1 MRVVRIAMKKREQ
14 PKKKLHNCDYPG
26 CTEAGEFRA
35 PRDRTLTSY
44 YWFCQKHVAEYNKN
58 WDFLKGLSPDEI
70 ENQIKNDVGW
80 QRPTWKLGTEEIH
93 YRADKAQDNFG
104 VFSEIHLG
112 MSGHY
117 NPPRPKYPAKI
128 TNAMAFMQ
136 LDFPLTLADVKKRYK
151 TLAKKYHPDI
161 SKKEAS
167 LFQKLS
173 DHYQTLVDFLKK

>member
-1 MRVVRIAMKKREQ
+1 MRRSQ
-14 PKKKLHNCDYPG
+14 PPKKKLHDCDFPG
-26 CTEAGEFRA
+26 CLEAGEYRA

-70 ENQIKNDVGW
+70 EHQIQNDVTW
-80 QRPTWKLGTEEIH
+80 QRPTWKLGEEGKQ
-93 YRADKAQDNFG
+93 YRADKIHDGFG
-104 VFSEIHLG
+104 LFREAELG

-117 NPPRPKYPAKI
+117 NPPRPKYPAKV

-136 LDFPLTLADVKKRYK
+136 LEHPLTLEIVKKKYK
-151 TLAKKYHPDI
+151 ALAKKYHPDV
-161 SKKEAS
+161 SKKDAT

-173 DHYQTLVDFLKK
+173 EAYTILVEFLG